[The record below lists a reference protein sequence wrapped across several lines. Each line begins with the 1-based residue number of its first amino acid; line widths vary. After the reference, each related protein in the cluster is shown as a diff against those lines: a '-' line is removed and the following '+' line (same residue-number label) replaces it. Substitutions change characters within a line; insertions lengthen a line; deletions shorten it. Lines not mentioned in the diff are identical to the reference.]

1 MNMNTLSELLS
12 AMAAGETS
20 SESLIDEALAR
31 IALPTG
37 EGARAFTRV
46 YRESAVQQARVV
58 DGKRRAGATLGPLAG
73 LPISVKDLFDIEG
86 ETTHAGS
93 IVLKGSMAAKH
104 DAEIVRRLRAADAVI
119 IGRTNMTEFAFSGI
133 GINPH
138 YGTPKN
144 PWDRATGR
152 IPGGSSSGAAVSV
165 TDRMAA
171 AAIGTDTGGSVRI
184 PAALCGIT
192 GFKPTAKRVPKDG
205 CLPLSTTLDSIGPL
219 ARSVACCARVDA
231 VLSGESMRGEPV
243 RELAPPPL
251 RGLRI
256 GVVRDL
262 VGEGM
267 DEQVARSMDGA
278 LSALSALGVWV
289 QEMPFPE
296 LLELPQVNRFGGFS
310 TYEAW
315 HWHRDLLARGAQHYD
330 PRVAVRLKKGADFS
344 DAAYEELKRERARII
359 AASTQRFAGFDAL
372 VWAVSPVVAPPIAAL
387 VADDDVFTRFNALI
401 LRNPAA
407 VNFLD
412 GCALSLPCH
421 AEGDAPVGLMLV
433 GRAGEDRRILD
444 IGAAIEEGLSGTRI
458 R

>member
-1 MNMNTLSELLS
+1 MNMNTLDDLLA

-20 SESLIDEALAR
+20 SESLTDEALAR
-31 IALPTG
+31 IALPGG
-37 EGARAFTRV
+37 EGARAFTQV
-46 YRESAVQQARVV
+46 YREQAVRQARAV
-58 DGKRRAGATLGPLAG
+58 DDRRRAGARLGPLAG

-86 ETTHAGS
+86 ETTLAGS
-93 IVLKGSMAAKH
+93 IVLKGSLAAKH

-119 IGRTNMTEFAFSGI
+119 IGRTNMTEFAFSGL

-165 TDRMAA
+165 TDRMAV

-192 GFKPTAKRVPKDG
+192 GFKPTARRVPKDG
-205 CLPLSTTLDSIGPL
+205 CLPLSSTLDSIGPL
-219 ARSVACCARVDA
+219 ARSVACCARLDA
-231 VLSGESMRGEPV
+231 VLSGTPV

-251 RGLRI
+251 AGLRV

-267 DEQVARSMDGA
+267 DAHVARTLENALAA
-278 LSALSALGVWV
+278 LSSLGAKVG
-289 QEMPFPE
+289 EAAFPE
-296 LLELPQVNRFGGFS
+296 LLELPHVNRRGGFS

-315 HWHRDLLARGAQHYD
+315 HWHRELLARGAVHYD
-330 PRVAVRLKKGADFS
+330 HRVAARLQKGEQFTDAQYDELRAD
-344 DAAYEELKRERARII
+344 RARIM
-359 AASTQRFAGFDAL
+359 AASAARFAAHDVL
-372 VWAVSPVVAPPIAAL
+372 VCAVSPVVAPPIAEL
-387 VADDDVFTRFNALI
+387 EADDDAFTRANALI

-407 VNFLD
+407 VNFID

-421 AEGDAPVGLMLV
+421 AEGDAPVGLMLI
-433 GRAGEDRRILD
+433 GQAGADARILD
-444 IGAAIEEGLSGTRI
+444 IGAAIEEGLRGTRN